1 MFRPSLRAVVLQSV
15 LLATTTWLA
24 LRLALQIDSRGA
36 TLASLGALGLL
47 LGARVL
53 WHRPSHLVTLDD
65 GAVRLR
71 GEGVERSVSLDDI
84 ARVELDAGALS
95 DGGHTLHVGYAQIM
109 RHDGTRFAFAD
120 LSSLGQ
126 VSLRTPDARAEIHDV
141 GDPEFLVAM
150 LSSRAELPL
159 ELHDAREPPPPSA
172 ATQAAAPAPV
182 TAARLAL
189 LVVAGRSLVHALLA
203 PDTHPRVALAG
214 VALTL
219 AGFALARSAGRGA
232 PAGASR
238 APFALAAAALTA
250 SVACALSPRWAPRE
264 LAAWS
269 LSAALALYLPARP
282 FAGSSLASALGRALS
297 RGPRAQRAAVLA
309 LALVGAAVLF
319 AAGPTLLALA
329 LIACVFEALEGFH
342 ASRRRRIIES
352 SPVLRAMSVTEL
364 ARLRARLRPFSEGT
378 VEARSRARDYAEI
391 SLAKAPAPALSPLG
405 VAAAAAGLVAVC
417 ATAAALLTAGGPA
430 PLVPL
435 QLWVR

>member
-53 WHRPSHLVTLDD
+53 WHRPSHRVTLDD
-65 GAVRLR
+65 RAVQLR
-71 GEGVERSVSLDDI
+71 AEGLERSVSLDDI
-84 ARVELDAGALS
+84 AQVELDAGALS
-95 DGGHTLHVGYAQIM
+95 DGGHTLHVGYAQVV

-120 LSSLGQ
+120 LSSLGL

-150 LSSRAELPL
+150 LSSRAERPL
-159 ELHDAREPPPPSA
+159 ELQDAREPPPPSA
-172 ATQAAAPAPV
+172 ARQAAAPAPV
-182 TAARLAL
+182 TAIRLVL
-189 LVVAGRSLVHALLA
+189 LVVAGRALVQALLA
-203 PDTHPRVALAG
+203 PETQPSAALAG

-219 AGFALARSAGRGA
+219 AAYALARRGA
-232 PAGASR
+232 TAR
-238 APFALAAAALTA
+238 APFALAAAAVTA
-250 SVACALSPRWAPRE
+250 SLACALSPRWVPRE

-269 LSAALALYLPARP
+269 LSAALALHLPSRP
-282 FAGSSLASALGRALS
+282 FAGASLAAALGRELS
-297 RGPRAQRAAVLA
+297 RRPRALRAAVLA

-319 AAGPTLLALA
+319 AAGPSVLALA
-329 LIACVFEALEGFH
+329 LIASVFEALEGFH

-352 SPVLRAMSVTEL
+352 SAVLSAMSVTQL
-364 ARLRARLRPFSEGT
+364 ARLRARLRPFSEGS

-391 SLAKAPAPALSPLG
+391 SLAMRPAPPLSPRGGL
-405 VAAAAAGLVAVC
+405 AAAAGLVAAC
-417 ATAAALLTAGGPA
+417 ATAAALMHASVGA
-430 PLVPL
+430 PLAAL
-435 QLWVR
+435 HLWTR